1 MVFGQLPYVLKDNK
15 VMIQML
21 TKNLCKYVNTVCEF
35 VFPEKEVLVASWQK
49 REETDWDAVFAFT
62 LWCTAGCSR
71 SCPVGYLCPH
81 LTGRK

>member
-35 VFPEKEVLVASWQK
+35 VFPEKELLVAS
-49 REETDWDAVFAFT
+49 
-62 LWCTAGCSR
+62 
-71 SCPVGYLCPH
+71 
-81 LTGRK
+81 